1 VGFNGFSRRMARR
14 AAKRGGQRGLL
25 AEVWRRAGSW
35 REIGGCRRRAKQNAP
50 PGWERGGARFRYGG
64 RGRNWTADTGIF
76 KAAL

>member
-35 REIGGCRRRAKQNAP
+35 R
-50 PGWERGGARFRYGG
+50 
-64 RGRNWTADTGIF
+64 
-76 KAAL
+76 